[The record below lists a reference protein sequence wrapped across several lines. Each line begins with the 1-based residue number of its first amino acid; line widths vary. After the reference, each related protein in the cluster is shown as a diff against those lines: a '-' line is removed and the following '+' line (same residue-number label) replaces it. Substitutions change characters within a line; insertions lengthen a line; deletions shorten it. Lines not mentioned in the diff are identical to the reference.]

1 MSRRAARRLIRRPAC
16 GMCRRHM
23 PNLPAVAR
31 AISAA
36 SPARRPR
43 VIVRMRGGLG
53 NQLFQYAAGTHV
65 ARMYGA
71 TLALDL
77 GEYRHPGRRYML
89 DAYAINAEICHARAL
104 ISRHRGV
111 AILYPDPVGRNP
123 WRWLRPRRVPL
134 ISEAGESVDA
144 RALAPPAQVYLHGY
158 WQSEKYFAD
167 VAEILRREL
176 RPVAAPDGANQAWL
190 DAMASSR
197 AVAVSVRRGDYLLPQ
212 VRAVHGVC
220 TLDYYRAA
228 FAAIRA
234 RVDRPTFFVFSDD
247 MAWCRENFKG
257 DEFRFV
263 DVNGIDAAVADLH
276 LISTCRHHVIAN
288 SSFSWWGAWLA
299 RHPDQQVIAPH
310 PWYADGRATPDL
322 LPPQWRT
329 VPIGL

>member
-1 MSRRAARRLIRRPAC
+1 MRL
-16 GMCRRHM
+16 
-23 PNLPAVAR
+23 
-31 AISAA
+31 
-36 SPARRPR
+36 
-43 VIVRMRGGLG
+43 RGGLG

-65 ARMYGA
+65 ARMYRA

-77 GEYRHPGRRYML
+77 GEYRSGGRRFML
-89 DAYAINAEICHARAL
+89 DAYPIKAGIIRSAAL
-104 ISRHRGV
+104 LSRRRGFGL
-111 AILYPDPVGRNP
+111 IYPDPLGEGLG
-123 WRWLRPRRVPL
+123 RWLRPRRVAL
-134 ISEAGESVDA
+134 ISEQGEAVDA

-167 VAEILRREL
+167 VADELRAEL
-176 RPVAAPDGANQAWL
+176 RPKAPPDAANQAWL
-190 DAMASSR
+190 DAIARTVS
-197 AVAVSVRRGDYLLPQ
+197 VAVSVRRGDYLLPQ

-220 TLDYYRAA
+220 TLEYYRAA
-228 FAAIRA
+228 FARMRA
-234 RVDRPTFFVFSDD
+234 RLGAPTFFVFSDD
-247 MAWCRENFKG
+247 MAWARANFTG

-263 DVNGIDAAVADLH
+263 DVNDIDAAVAELR
-276 LISTCRHHVIAN
+276 LIAACRHHVIAN